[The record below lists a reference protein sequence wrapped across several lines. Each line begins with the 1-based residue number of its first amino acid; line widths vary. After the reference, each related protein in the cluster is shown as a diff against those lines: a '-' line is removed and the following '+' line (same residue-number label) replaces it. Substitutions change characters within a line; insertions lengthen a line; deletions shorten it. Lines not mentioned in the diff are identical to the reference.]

1 MKFEY
6 WLLHKF
12 QKRISIIKMTS
23 HPSKTVRTRRTLI
36 KKTVFL
42 FSGLCLM
49 LTMIHFIIPGQVAVV
64 RTIKIVANPVS
75 ISRLIADPAKM
86 NLISKHLIYQN
97 DNSDRDSCNHD
108 IPVMMVGSSFK
119 PGVLKIQT
127 DCNTT
132 KNHISLFSISNS
144 SCTATWSFNYKFR
157 NNVFIKAYSLIKL
170 MRNKDKADA
179 LLQRFKEYAEIEQ
192 NIYGINIK
200 KEKVKD
206 TLVVVIKE
214 QATSYPSVADVYSRV
229 HLLQKYIST
238 RGAKAINFPMLHVQ
252 AASAGEYEMM
262 VAIPTNIALPDSAFI
277 QFNRLVSGNILTA
290 QVKGGHASILQG
302 IKEMENYIQ
311 DHQMNAPA
319 LPFESLVTDRL
330 TEPDSLQWITKLYY
344 PVF

>member
-1 MKFEY
+1 M
-6 WLLHKF
+6 
-12 QKRISIIKMTS
+12 
-23 HPSKTVRTRRTLI
+23 V
-36 KKTVFL
+36 
-42 FSGLCLM
+42 
-49 LTMIHFIIPGQVAVV
+49 TMIHFIIPGQVAVV
-64 RTIKIVANPVS
+64 RTIKIDANPVS
-75 ISRLIADPAKM
+75 ISRLIAEPAKM
-86 NLISKHLIYQN
+86 DLISKYLIYQK
-97 DNSDRDSCNHD
+97 DSSDSDSCNHD

-119 PGVLKIQT
+119 PGVLQIQT

-132 KNHISLFSISNS
+132 NNHINLFSKNNY
-144 SCTATWSFNYKFR
+144 SCTATWSFNYKLS

-170 MRNKDKADA
+170 MRNKVKVDA
-179 LLQRFKEYAEIEQ
+179 LLCRFKDYAEKEQ

-200 KEKVKD
+200 EEKVKD

-214 QATSYPSVADVYSRV
+214 QVTSYPSVADVYSRV
-229 HLLQKYIST
+229 HLLQKYISA
-238 RGAKAINFPMLHVQ
+238 RGAKTINFPMLHVQ
-252 AASAGEYEMM
+252 AAGTGEYEMM

-290 QVKGGHASILQG
+290 QVKGGHASIFNG

>member
-1 MKFEY
+1 MVT
-6 WLLHKF
+6 
-12 QKRISIIKMTS
+12 I
-23 HPSKTVRTRRTLI
+23 
-36 KKTVFL
+36 
-42 FSGLCLM
+42 
-49 LTMIHFIIPGQVAVV
+49 IHFIIPGQVAVV
-64 RTIKIVANPVS
+64 RSIKIGTNPVS

-86 NLISKHLIYQN
+86 DLISKYLIYQN
-97 DNSDRDSCNHD
+97 DNSNGDSWNHY

-119 PGVLKIQT
+119 PGELHFKT
-127 DCNTT
+127 DCYTT
-132 KNHISLFSISNS
+132 NNHISLFSINNNS
-144 SCTATWSFNYKFR
+144 CVATWSFNYNLS
-157 NNVFIKAYSLIKL
+157 NNVFIKAYSLVKL
-170 MRNKDKADA
+170 MRNKDKVDA
-179 LLQRFKEYAEIEQ
+179 LLQRFKDYAEIEQ

-200 KEKVKD
+200 EEKVKD

-214 QATSYPSVADVYSRV
+214 QVTFYPSVPDVYSRV
-229 HLLQKYIST
+229 HLLQKYISA

-252 AASAGEYEMM
+252 AAGTGEYEMM

-277 QFNRLVSGNILTA
+277 QFNRLVAGNILTA